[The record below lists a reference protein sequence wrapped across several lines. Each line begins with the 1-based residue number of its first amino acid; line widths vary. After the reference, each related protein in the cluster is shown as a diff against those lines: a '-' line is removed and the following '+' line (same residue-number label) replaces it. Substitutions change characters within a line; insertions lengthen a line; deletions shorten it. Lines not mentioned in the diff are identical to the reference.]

1 MTKFTTQSCFLKKP
15 DFGNDYLVRLLWKR
29 TDSHLFTETISF
41 SQKFENQILNRFY
54 HYLIP
59 SATEDKINLF
69 NKI

>member
-1 MTKFTTQSCFLKKP
+1 MTKVTTQSCFVKQP
-15 DFGNDYLVRLLWKR
+15 DFENDYLVRLLWKR

-59 SATEDKINLF
+59 SATGDKINLF
-69 NKI
+69 NTI